1 MREEY
6 DFSQSIKNPYADR
19 LRKPITIHLGL
30 DVIKYFEGMSEET
43 DIPYQVLINLYLK
56 DCVQSDRRLS
66 FAWVSPREASLDK
79 KEAG

>member
-1 MREEY
+1 MRAEY
-6 DFSQSIKNPYADR
+6 DFSQSIKNPYADH
-19 LRKPITIHLGL
+19 LRKPITIHLAL